1 MLILVSI
8 NSGCG
13 IGFNVSGSFLLPD
26 SNRFGENVIIFGADM
41 SSSVHIDNKKKD
53 VLILGKVQT

>member
-8 NSGCG
+8 NLGCG
-13 IGFNVSGSFLLPD
+13 IGFNVNGSFLLPD
-26 SNRFGENVIIFGADM
+26 SNRFGKNIIFGADM

-53 VLILGKVQT
+53 VLILGKAQT

>member
-8 NSGCG
+8 NLGCG

-26 SNRFGENVIIFGADM
+26 SNRFGKNIIFGADM
-41 SSSVHIDNKKKD
+41 SSSVHIDNK
-53 VLILGKVQT
+53 